1 MKMHDFFYFSVSKYD
16 IFKYRIRCIIIKKS
30 GIIHAIVCPDFLSFK
45 IFSSEKS
52 ISFKIFSSE
61 KQSSLFLRCS
71 DKETYQADIGDER
84 ANL

>member
-1 MKMHDFFYFSVSKYD
+1 MQSYV
-16 IFKYRIRCIIIKKS
+16 
-30 GIIHAIVCPDFLSFK
+30 PTFLSFK
-45 IFSSEKS
+45 IFSSEKA

-61 KQSSLFLRCS
+61 KSIFLFLRCS